1 MNWDIWGRIEETL
14 LRYNIGPILAVIPDN
29 RDPELAVA
37 PPAPDFWERVRS
49 WQARGWAIGLHGH
62 QHVYVN
68 LNRGLIGVTP
78 RSEFAGVDPEIQEAK
93 LRKGFDIF
101 THEGVR
107 PDCWIAPAHS
117 FDWNTVDLLVKL
129 GLPVISDGLWRW
141 PHTDKRGI
149 TWVPQQL
156 WNSPR
161 AMPPGIW
168 TVCNHHNHWTG
179 SETTVLQREVR
190 EFASSFITLGDAV
203 SACKGRRLRLSDRI
217 RALVKGR
224 LKYRL
229 RPFLAPLLAL
239 RKP

>member
-14 LRYNIGPILAVIPDN
+14 LRYNISPILAVIPDN
-29 RDPELAVA
+29 RDPQLEIA
-37 PPAPDFWERVRS
+37 PPAPDFWDRVRS

-93 LRKGFDIF
+93 LRKGLDIF

-141 PHTDKRGI
+141 PHTDKRGV

-156 WNSPR
+156 WNHLRP
-161 AMPPGIW
+161 MPPGIW
-168 TVCNHHNHWTG
+168 TVCNHHNHWTEHEIL
-179 SETTVLQREVR
+179 SLEQQVR
-190 EFASSFITLGDAV
+190 AFASLLIAFDDAV
-203 SACKGRRLRLSDRI
+203 SSGKQRKLALSDTI
-217 RALVKGR
+217 RAKVR
-224 LKYRL
+224 PLKYRL